1 MKLLELN
8 IGETGKIVRVLP
20 NSIHNRRLCEMGFLP
35 GTLFKIAH
43 IAPLGYPITIEI
55 RGYKVVLSK
64 LDALSIEIEKVV

>member
-1 MKLLELN
+1 
-8 IGETGKIVRVLP
+8 
-20 NSIHNRRLCEMGFLP
+20 MGFLP